1 MRVLSNYIIIEESV
15 VDHKESMTGLITT
28 ADNASK
34 MRYHEGLVMHVGPEV
49 KYVIVGVN
57 IMFDKAQG
65 HHITIDDKTYRIF
78 REQDVAVVL

>member
-1 MRVLSNYIIIEESV
+1 MRVLGNYIIIEESV

-34 MRYHEGLVMHVGPEV
+34 MRYHDGVVMHIGPEV
-49 KYVIVGVN
+49 KYVEVGHKL
-57 IMFDKAQG
+57 MYDKAQG
-65 HHITIDDKTYRIF
+65 HHITIDDKTYRII

>member
-1 MRVLSNYIIIEESV
+1 MRVLGNYIIIEESV

-34 MRYHEGLVMHVGPEV
+34 MRYHDGVVMHIGPEV
-49 KYVIVGVN
+49 KYVKVGHKL
-57 IMFDKAQG
+57 MYDKAQG
-65 HHITIDDKTYRIF
+65 HHITIDDKTYRII